1 MCPRPTPADRDAF
14 RMRTLLFSLVALIG
28 TGALAAAQEVKI
40 VRPAETGEV
49 LVNPGMGFMT
59 FQRFNGDALN
69 AGSGWTEGRPIV
81 YQEWKGDLANV
92 DHPMTSL
99 AYFRVNWR
107 FVEPAP
113 RQYAWEMIDRALAT
127 AASRGQTLMLRV
139 SPYEADEMDVPDWY
153 RGMVGA
159 ERELTNKKWR
169 TDAENPLY
177 LEYFGGLVR
186 RLGARYDGH
195 PGLEAVDVS
204 IVGYWGEGSGGHL
217 LTDKTRKALLNAYLE
232 GFRRTRLLLQPL
244 NGDAPD
250 PGFLVAG
257 LPIAASWPDGR
268 TNGAGPQLRHLG
280 WRFDCLG
287 DLGFWKDRV
296 RDWAHMFD
304 VYPQQIIESGMADAW
319 RKAPVSLEI
328 CGTFLSWRDKQGY
341 GEKEVR
347 YIFDQA
353 LKWHVS
359 SFNAKSS
366 PVPPEWQPLVDE
378 WLKRMGYRFVLRK
391 LTYPARVQPGG
402 ALPFKTWWENKG
414 VAPCYEDFA
423 LALRLVGQTR
433 TLARITDARVPDW
446 LPGDVLHDGRV
457 FLPQDLPEG
466 SYELQLGIVDR
477 QTSEPRVR
485 LAIEGR
491 TPDGW
496 YTLGPIR
503 VERGSYP
510 VSVERDLD
518 TP

>member
-1 MCPRPTPADRDAF
+1 MMT
-14 RMRTLLFSLVALIG
+14 RTVGFTFLTLVGLIGVAAVAL
-28 TGALAAAQEVKI
+28 AQDVRI
-40 VRPAETGEV
+40 VRPVETAEV

-69 AGSGWTEGRPIV
+69 EGSGWTEGRPIAH
-81 YQEWKGDLANV
+81 QPWKGDLTNV
-92 DHPMTSL
+92 DHPPTSL

-107 FVEPAP
+107 FVEPSP
-113 RQYAWEMIDRALAT
+113 REYAWDMIDRALAI
-127 AASRGQTLMLRV
+127 AASRGQALVLRI
-139 SPYEADEMDVPDWY
+139 SPYEGEDMDVPDWY
-153 RGMVGA
+153 RGMVGE
-159 ERELTNKKWR
+159 ERELRSKKWR
-169 TDAENPLY
+169 TDPENPRY
-177 LEYFGGLVR
+177 AEHFGGLVR

-195 PGLEAVDVS
+195 PDLEAVDVS
-204 IVGYWGEGSGGHL
+204 LVGYWGEGAGGHL
-217 LTDKTRKALLNAYLE
+217 LTDRTRKALLTAYLE
-232 GFRRTRLLLQPL
+232 GFRRTRLLLQPM

-268 TNGAGPQLRHLG
+268 TNGEGPHMRHLG

-296 RDWAHMFD
+296 HDWAHMFD
-304 VYPQQIIESGMADAW
+304 VYPREIIESGMSEAW
-319 RKAPVSLEI
+319 RRAPVSLEI

-347 YIFDQA
+347 YVFDQA

-366 PVPPEWQPLVDE
+366 PVPKEWQPLVDE
-378 WLKRMGYRFVLRK
+378 WLKKMGYRLVLRK
-391 LTYPARVQPGG
+391 LTYPARVPPGG
-402 ALPFKTWWENKG
+402 ALPFQSWWENKG

-423 LALRLVGQTR
+423 LALRLEGKTR
-433 TLARITDARVPDW
+433 TVVRTTDAHIPSW
-446 LPGDVLHDGRV
+446 LPGDILHDGRV
-457 FLPQDLPEG
+457 FLPKDLPEG

-477 QTSEPRVR
+477 DTREPKVR

-491 TPDGW
+491 TSAGW
-496 YTLGPIR
+496 YPTGSIN

-510 VSVERDLD
+510 VTLQRSLD
-518 TP
+518 IP

>member
-1 MCPRPTPADRDAF
+1 M
-14 RMRTLLFSLVALIG
+14 
-28 TGALAAAQEVKI
+28 
-40 VRPAETGEV
+40 

-81 YQEWKGDLANV
+81 YQEWNGDLANV

-107 FVEPAP
+107 FVEPLP

-139 SPYEADEMDVPDWY
+139 SPYEGDEMDVPDWY

-232 GFRRTRLLLQPL
+232 AFRLTRLLLQPL

-250 PGFLVAG
+250 PAFLVAG

-287 DLGFWKDRV
+287 DLGFWKERL
-296 RDWAHMFD
+296 RDWSHMFD

-319 RKAPVSLEI
+319 REAPVSLEI

-366 PVPPEWQPLVDE
+366 PVPPEWKPLVDE
-378 WLKRMGYRFVLRK
+378 WLKRMGYRLVLRK

-423 LALRLVGQTR
+423 LALRLVGEAR
-433 TLARITDARVPDW
+433 TLVRLTDARVPAW
-446 LPGDVLHDGRV
+446 LPGDILHDGRI

-477 QTSEPRVR
+477 QTGEPKVR

-491 TPDGW
+491 TRDGW

>member
-1 MCPRPTPADRDAF
+1 
-14 RMRTLLFSLVALIG
+14 MRFLKRRFVALG
-28 TGALAAAQEVKI
+28 PALFVLTAVAASGQEVTI
-40 VRPAETGEV
+40 VRPVETDDV

-69 AGSGWTEGRPIV
+69 EGSGWTEGRPIV
-81 YQEWKGDLANV
+81 YQEWNGDLTNV
-92 DHPMTSL
+92 DHPATSL

-107 FVEPAP
+107 FVEPEP
-113 RQYAWEMIDRALAT
+113 RHYAWDMIDRALAT
-127 AASRGQTLMLRV
+127 AASRGQTLLLRI
-139 SPYEADEMDVPDWY
+139 SPYEGEEMDVPDWY
-153 RGMVGA
+153 RRMVGS
-159 ERELTNKKWR
+159 EPQLTNKKWR
-169 TDAENPLY
+169 TDPEDPRY

-195 PGLEAVDVS
+195 PDLESVDVA

-217 LTDKTRKALLNAYLE
+217 LKDETRKALIHAYLDS
-232 GFRRTRLLLQPL
+232 FQSTRLLFQPL
-244 NGDAPD
+244 NGDPPD
-250 PGFLVAG
+250 PGFLVRG

-268 TNGAGPQLRHLG
+268 TNGEGPELRHLG
-280 WRFDCLG
+280 YRFDCLG
-287 DLGFWKDRV
+287 DLGFWKQRL

-304 VYPQQIIESGMADAW
+304 VYPQHIIESGMSEAW
-319 RKAPVSLEI
+319 RTAPVSAEI

-347 YIFDQA
+347 YVFEQA

-366 PVPPEWQPLVDE
+366 PVPKEWQPLVDE
-378 WLKRMGYRFVLRK
+378 WLKKMGYRLVLRK
-391 LTYPARVQPGG
+391 LSYPPRVAPGG
-402 ALPFKTWWENKG
+402 ALPFKSWWENKG

-423 LALRLVGQTR
+423 LALRLVGANGSAVR
-433 TLARITDARVPDW
+433 TTDAQIPSW

-457 FLPQDLPEG
+457 FLPRDLPEG
-466 SYELQLGIVDR
+466 AYQLQLGIVDR
-477 QTSEPRVR
+477 LTLAPKVR

-491 TPDGW
+491 GAEGW
-496 YTLGPIR
+496 YPMGPIT

-510 VSVERDLD
+510 VTVERDLD